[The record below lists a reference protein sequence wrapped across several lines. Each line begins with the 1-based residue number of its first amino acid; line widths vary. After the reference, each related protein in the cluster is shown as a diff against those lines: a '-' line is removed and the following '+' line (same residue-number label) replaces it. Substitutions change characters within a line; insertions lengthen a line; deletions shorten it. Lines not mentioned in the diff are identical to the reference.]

1 MLDKIAGRVAW
12 KFEEPNYDI
21 DNIVGVANIKL
32 SDIEQMK
39 KVCMVDYDPDFGA
52 VVKPGDVLVGAENFG
67 YGHPHYVAF
76 KALRAMGV
84 RAVFAE
90 SFNPSFYKGEV
101 SNGMALIEVP
111 GILGAVERWDTIE
124 LDWDREEVT
133 INGEKKLKCNQIP
146 QRTKDIFECGS
157 LIGYIREKRL

>member
-1 MLDKIAGRVAW
+1 MLAKIKGRVAW

-32 SDIEQMK
+32 SDIEEMK
-39 KVCMVDYDPDFGA
+39 KVCMADYDPDFA
-52 VVKPGDVLVGAENFG
+52 KTVQQGDVLVGAENFG

-76 KALRAMGV
+76 KAMRALGV
-84 RAVFAE
+84 KAVFAE

-101 SNGMALIEVP
+101 ANGMALIEVP
-111 GILGAVERWDTIE
+111 GILAAVQRWDTID
-124 LDWDREEVT
+124 LDWEAEQVT
-133 INGEKKLKCNQIP
+133 VNGSTVLKCNPIP

>member
-1 MLDKIAGRVAW
+1 MLEKIKGRVAW
-12 KFEEPNYDI
+12 KFEESNYDI

-39 KVCMVDYDPDFGA
+39 KVCMAAYTSDFA
-52 VVKPGDVLVGAENFG
+52 KEVQPGDVLVGAENFG

-76 KALRAMGV
+76 KAMRALGIN
-84 RAVFAE
+84 AVFAE

-101 SNGMALIEVP
+101 ANGMALIEVP
-111 GILGAVERWDTIE
+111 GILTAVARWDVIE
-124 LDWDREEVT
+124 LNWQDEQVV
-133 INGEKKLKCNQIP
+133 INGEKILKCNRIP

-157 LIGYIREKRL
+157 LIEYIKTKRL